1 MSPHHHRPKLL
12 AALLPFSWLALV
24 AGCTRSQP
32 IVDPALYA
40 DTDNPVMTDDV
51 SSGWPVV
58 LVAQA
63 GPIEIYQPQPESMT
77 GNTVKAR
84 AAFSLTRTGSNAP
97 VFGAVWFTAHF
108 VADRDSRMVSL
119 QDLEATNVRLPG
131 ATADEQSQFAA
142 DITARLGAAQ
152 ITFPLDQF
160 MASLDTVHAE
170 KNEKTAIQTTP
181 PKIIFSTEPA
191 TLISINGA
199 PKLQPVDG
207 ATGIFRVANTPFII
221 LFDGGSKHYYIKAG
235 PRWVTAPDLPGPWT
249 DVAAA
254 SVPPAIVAEGTTL
267 STSIPQPA
275 ATAGT
280 PAPAAPTAPAAPQG
294 VELSPAAAN
303 AKVIVATEPTELIVT
318 TGNPQFTPLPGG
330 AGGQL
335 LYADNTQSDLF
346 LDQTS
351 HLYYVLLSGRWF
363 SAASLQGPWTYVE
376 SDKLPADFAQ
386 IPADSPKGDVLT
398 FVGGTTEAR
407 SAILDASIPQTA
419 AISRTAGAD
428 LAVAYDGDPQFKD
441 VPECPGVAYAVNTP
455 EEVLRVN
462 GHYYCCHQAVWYDS
476 AAPTGP
482 WVVSASVPPV
492 IYTLPPSC
500 PDYNVR
506 YVYIYDYQPD
516 YVTDGY
522 LPGYNGTYVYG
533 PSIVYGTGYDYD
545 GWYGSTYFP
554 PPFTYGFDAYYD
566 PYACLWGF
574 DYGLYY
580 GDGVGW
586 FCHPWHDRFF
596 HDHPGEYFGWHRWW
610 GPSGFT
616 HSREIRSELVNARRA
631 GGVYRGDRTGVLS
644 ARMPDY
650 AARDHAGWQNLYA
663 RGGNVAR
670 NLPAEKLHAYTAAR
684 AAEGHRDNVF
694 AASNGDVYRRSTAG
708 WEQNHGA
715 EWSHVDRA
723 PEAAPEYRAA
733 PERQEARQSFAR
745 PEAGLEQHYAA
756 RSIGQSR
763 AATVS
768 HFGGGGGGFHGG
780 GGGFHGGGGG
790 GGHGGGGR
798 R

>member
-1 MSPHHHRPKLL
+1 MAPLVHPFRLL
-12 AALLPFSWLALV
+12 AALLAIALA
-24 AGCTRSQP
+24 AICSGCARSEP
-32 IVDPALYA
+32 AIDPALYA
-40 DTDNPVMTDDV
+40 DTDGPVLADT

-58 LVAQA
+58 LVAPQ
-63 GPIEIYQPQPESMT
+63 GPIEVYQPQPESMT

-84 AAFSLTRTGSNAP
+84 AAVSLTRPGSGAP
-97 VFGAVWFTAHF
+97 VFGAVWFTAQF
-108 VADRDSRMVSL
+108 VADRDTRMVTL
-119 QDLEATNVRLPG
+119 QGVQVGNVRVPG
-131 ATADEQSQFAA
+131 ATADEQKQFAA
-142 DITARLGAAQ
+142 DIGARLSAAQ

-160 MASLDTVHAE
+160 MASLDTVKAE
-170 KNEKTAIQTTP
+170 RTEKQAIQTTP

-207 ATGIFRVANTPFII
+207 APGVFRVANTPFIL
-221 LFDGGSKHYYIKAG
+221 LFDGGSKHYYLKAG
-235 PRWVTAPDLPGPWT
+235 PRWVTAADLPGPWT
-249 DVAAA
+249 DVAAVA
-254 SVPPAIVAEGTTL
+254 VPPAIVSEGNTL
-267 STSIPQPA
+267 SQPAPRPA
-275 ATAGT
+275 ATPGAPT
-280 PAPAAPTAPAAPQG
+280 PPPAPPATPQG

-303 AKVIVATEPTELIVT
+303 ARVIVATEPTELIVT

-335 LYADNTQSDLF
+335 LYASNTQSDLF
-346 LDQTS
+346 MDQTS
-351 HLYYVLLSGRWF
+351 RLYYVLLSGRWF
-363 SAASLQGPWTYVE
+363 SAANLQGPWTYVE

-386 IPADSPKGDVLT
+386 IPPDSPKGDVLT

-407 SAILDASIPQTA
+407 SAVLDASIPQTS
-419 AISRTAGAD
+419 AISRTAGAN
-428 LAVAYDGDPQFKD
+428 LSVAYDGAPQFRA

-455 EEVLRVN
+455 EEVLGVN

-476 AAPTGP
+476 ASPTGP
-482 WVVSASVPPV
+482 WVVSTAIPPV

-545 GWYGSTYFP
+545 GWDGSTYFP
-554 PPFTYGFDAYYD
+554 PPFTYGFDSYYD

-586 FCHPWHDRFF
+586 FAHPWHDRFYR
-596 HDHPGEYFGWHRWW
+596 DHPGEYFGWHRWW

-616 HSREIRSELVNARRA
+616 HSREIRAELVNARRA
-631 GGVYRGDRTGVLS
+631 GGTYRGDRTGVLS
-644 ARMPDY
+644 ARMPGDTH
-650 AARDHAGWQNLYA
+650 DHAGWQNLYA

-670 NLPAEKLHAYTAAR
+670 NVPAEKLRTYTAAR
-684 AAEGHRDNVF
+684 AAQGRHDNVF
-694 AASNGDVYRRSTAG
+694 AGSNGEVYRRSESG
-708 WEQNHGA
+708 WEQNKGSDWA
-715 EWSHVDRA
+715 RVDHT
-723 PEAAPEYRAA
+723 PEASPEYHAA
-733 PERQEARQSFAR
+733 PQEQHSYAR

-756 RSIGQSR
+756 RSVGESR
-763 AATVS
+763 SAMVS
-768 HFGGGGGGFHGG
+768 HFGGGGGG
-780 GGGFHGGGGG
+780 GGFRGGGG